1 MYPETDVPVIDIS
14 SSYFESVE
22 TPELLIDKSKR
33 FTEEYNLNDELA
45 EKIVYSKYLLLFEKI
60 MDRFSLNGS
69 IGATLVART
78 FTGRLPELRRD
89 GIDVEKLQDDHFIA
103 LFDAIGEGKVAKEGI
118 DELLRLLAEKPD
130 LSIDEALKELGFS
143 GIDTSEIESFAVNLV
158 RERADFVNEKGLG
171 AVGPLMGIVMGQ
183 FRGKVDGKVVSN
195 ILKQKIEE
203 HINS

>member
-1 MYPETDVPVIDIS
+1 
-14 SSYFESVE
+14 
-22 TPELLIDKSKR
+22 
-33 FTEEYNLNDELA
+33 
-45 EKIVYSKYLLLFEKI
+45 